1 MILDSLNAANNAILT
16 SVQLSKNKQAVQ
28 SYTKQLSSLSNQT
41 TQLDHLLNMIE
52 AISEKGISTNII
64 SSETAATV
72 ANAIEDCGQKTYD
85 HSLDVSTVTSLKNAI
100 AILRNELD
108 TFWRQLAKNECT
120 PIIEAIVSLI
130 GLLDNKKEANELLE
144 YFEKVTQNTPIF
156 PASLDIYLRNVDRGK
171 KIIENLHFSSDP
183 EIRVFIKKVRTSHAT
198 VKDLTPHIIDW
209 LNSNNLATKIKL
221 RF

>member
-1 MILDSLNAANNAILT
+1 MILDSLNVANNAILT

-144 YFEKVTQNTPIF
+144 YFEKVTQNTPIS

>member
-144 YFEKVTQNTPIF
+144 YFEKVTQNTPIS

>member
-1 MILDSLNAANNAILT
+1 MILDSLNAANNAILS
-16 SVQLSKNKQAVQ
+16 SVQISKNKNAVQ
-28 SYTKQLSSLSNQT
+28 NYMKQLTLLNSSTS
-41 TQLDHLLNMIE
+41 QLDHLLNMIE

-85 HSLDVSTVTSLKNAI
+85 HSLDASTVTSLKNAI

-108 TFWRQLAKNECT
+108 TFWKQLAKSECT

-144 YFEKVTQNTPIF
+144 YFEKITQNTPVT
-156 PASLDIYLRNVDRGK
+156 PSSLDTYLRNIDRGK

-183 EIRVFIKKVRTSHAT
+183 EVRAFIKKVRTSHAT

-209 LNSNNLATKIKL
+209 LNANNLSTKIKL